1 MINEKQFFR
10 HIGSDIYQED
20 PFYLVQNVILGAY
33 LCTMIDGQ
41 LTAIKITEAE
51 VYIGGED
58 KAAHTYQFRKTNRTA
73 IQFKEGGYAYTFLVY
88 GMHHQFCITTS
99 PAGQPDTILIRSGE
113 PIIGIDCMQ
122 KRRKTS
128 PLKNLTNGPGKLCQA
143 LGITKQH
150 NGEPLTGD
158 TIWLSPKQEEIVA
171 NDIIQTPRIGIDY
184 AGEYRDKPWR
194 FILKDSPYL
203 SHP

>member
-1 MINEKQFFR
+1 MNKDQLLKKIS
-10 HIGSDIYQED
+10 SDIYQKN
-20 PFYLVQNVILGAY
+20 PFDLVQHTILGAY

-51 VYIGGED
+51 VYIGGID

-122 KRRKTS
+122 KRRKKS
-128 PLKNLTNGPGKLCQA
+128 SLKNLTNGPGKLCQA

-150 NGEPLTGD
+150 NAESLTGD
-158 TIWLSPKQEEIVA
+158 TIWLSPRQEKIRS

-184 AGEYRDKPWR
+184 ADEYRDKPWR